1 MQCYAKRIF
10 EGQTMQCFVAV
21 CQSLPSER
29 LVNPSVLPITT
40 TTSSSSSSSSS
51 SSNNNNNNNN
61 NSRRSIS
68 LQSISISSN
77 SL

>member
-1 MQCYAKRIF
+1 MKADCNAMQRGYLKDR
-10 EGQTMQCFVAV
+10 QCFVPV

-40 TTSSSSSSSSS
+40 TTTTISSSSSS
-51 SSNNNNNNNN
+51 
-61 NSRRSIS
+61 
-68 LQSISISSN
+68 SISISSN